1 MKSYATVLLAGI
13 LTASATLV
21 AAQQTLAC
29 SYKATFPVG
38 LANTE
43 ALIKAHFD
51 SLGLSYNIRVST
63 NNQFANFVSFTIN
76 NGCDYQTQVVT
87 IPQAISFET
96 VQTVPGPGNPD
107 PTLAV
112 TSGAGDVVGPS
123 VVPSS
128 SSAETGSSF
137 ASASVT
143 VTAKASGAE
152 SISFGGVI
160 ALALCITGLM

>member
-1 MKSYATVLLAGI
+1 MKSYATVLVAGI
-13 LTASATLV
+13 LTASTTLV

-43 ALIKAHFD
+43 ALVKAHFD
-51 SLGLSYNIRVST
+51 SLGLNYNIRVST

-96 VQTVPGPGNPD
+96 VQTIPGPGNPD
-107 PTLAV
+107 PTLVA
-112 TSGAGDVVGPS
+112 TSVGGDVVVGSS
-123 VVPSS
+123 VSPSS
-128 SSAETGSSF
+128 SSVKTTS
-137 ASASVT
+137 ASAST
-143 VTAKASGAE
+143 STTTTAKASGAE
-152 SISFGGVI
+152 SFPFTGVFVS
-160 ALALCITGLM
+160 ALFALLA